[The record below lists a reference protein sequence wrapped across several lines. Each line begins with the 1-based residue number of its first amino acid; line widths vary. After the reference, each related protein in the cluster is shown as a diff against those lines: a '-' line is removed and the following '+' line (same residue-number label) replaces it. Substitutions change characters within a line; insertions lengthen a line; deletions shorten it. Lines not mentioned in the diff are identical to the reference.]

1 MNHYN
6 NCIKN
11 SLIFLAQQ
19 EEKYDL
25 QQVEEWINRADYL
38 LDNMEKLLLEQYR
51 LFCGGEKREN

>member
-1 MNHYN
+1 MEHYN

-11 SLIFLAQQ
+11 SLIFLAQK

-25 QQVEEWINRADYL
+25 QQVEEWITRVDYL

-51 LFCGGEKREN
+51 LFCGGEKRD